1 MDIHKAYSFK
11 DLHSNKSFFIAIG
24 VVAAVGMVF
33 IFYNLNS
40 PAGANAN
47 HNKPPRLSG
56 SASFL
61 KSKADTTNFIKFG
74 NINTAAP
81 DTSGDSI
88 TYIPPPPDK
97 LFRDGFFKHKP
108 QNQPHRYAAIQ
119 GYRPQRRSGYV
130 PPQPRRR
137 NSSKENDLE
146 KARKSNMMIGGKR
159 PRNISAR
166 MGSDNPPAGSKYLRE
181 AEHRKNHVLL
191 PPQRAGGGFNRA
203 KGGQINS
210 KLRRPQTKYTL
221 LESTL
226 IPATLLTPVNSE
238 LPGNIIAIIDR
249 NVYDSIRLEYI
260 LIPKG
265 TKVIGSYNN
274 KIVVNQK
281 KMLMSWDRLIF
292 PDGRSMR
299 LPALNTYD
307 RKGASGLGGKVN
319 SHFLQAFA
327 QSAMLSII
335 GAATAVTTR
344 PSGGGSIFRSNQSLS
359 QIAARRVANQFNN
372 IANKVLQRNLNRPPT
387 IHIDQGT
394 RFNIFLAGDISFKS
408 PYKYSPPR

>member
-1 MDIHKAYSFK
+1 MMNIHETNPFK
-11 DLHSNKSFFIAIG
+11 NLHSNKSLFIAIG
-24 VVAAVGMVF
+24 AVVAIGMIF
-33 IFYNLNS
+33 ILYNLNS
-40 PAGANAN
+40 TAGANAN
-47 HNKPPRLSG
+47 PNKGPNLSG

-61 KSKADTTNFIKFG
+61 KDKVDTTDFNTFG
-74 NINTAAP
+74 NINTAPP

-88 TYIPPPPDK
+88 TYVPPPPDK
-97 LFRDGFFKHKP
+97 LFKNDLFKGKP
-108 QNQPHRYAAIQ
+108 QSRYRHPAF
-119 GYRPQRRSGYV
+119 GPQRRSNYI
-130 PPQPRRR
+130 PPRPVGRG
-137 NSSKENDLE
+137 NSEENDLE
-146 KARKSNMMIGGKR
+146 KARKSNMMIGGNR
-159 PRNISAR
+159 HTSPPLQ
-166 MGSDNPPAGSKYLRE
+166 MGSSKPLPGSKYLRE
-181 AEHRKNHVLL
+181 AEHRKQHVLS
-191 PPQRAGGGFNRA
+191 PSQRAGGEFNGA

-249 NVYDSIRLEYI
+249 NVYDSIRLKYI

-265 TKVIGSYNN
+265 TKIIGSYNN

-307 RKGASGLGGKVN
+307 QKGASGLGGEVN
-319 SHFLQAFA
+319 NHFLQTFA

-335 GAATAVTTR
+335 GAATAVTTQPR
-344 PSGGGSIFRSNQSLS
+344 RGGSIFSRNQSLS